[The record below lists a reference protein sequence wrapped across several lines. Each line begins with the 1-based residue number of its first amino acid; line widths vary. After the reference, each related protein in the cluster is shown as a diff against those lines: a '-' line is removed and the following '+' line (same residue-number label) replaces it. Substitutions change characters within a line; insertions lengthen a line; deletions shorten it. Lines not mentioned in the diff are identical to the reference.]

1 MEISIVIPAHN
12 EAAAIKK
19 TVTDFLR
26 SFPNA
31 EIIVVDD
38 GSEDGTY
45 EIANSIKNRR
55 LKIFRVPKKQGKGAA
70 VMKGVAAATKDL
82 IAFVDADGAFNPGSL
97 KKLIRALNGYDC
109 VIASKWK
116 GKKFR
121 EVEGG
126 AAKKT
131 FGRLWNLM
139 SRILLGLEF
148 EDTQAGLKL
157 FRSYAVKSIGS
168 GLLCKGFE
176 FDAEII
182 YRLKRKGFRIK
193 EIFIRP
199 NSVKKSRFSYLNM
212 PRMFSS
218 IIVMAVMLKF
228 FPDRRDR

>member
-19 TVTDFLR
+19 TATDFLR
-26 SFPNA
+26 DFPGA

-38 GSEDGTY
+38 GSGDGTY
-45 EIANSIKNRR
+45 EITKSIKNRR
-55 LKIFRVPKKQGKGAA
+55 LKIFRIPERRGKGAA

-97 KKLIRALNGYDC
+97 KKLIQSLGDYDC

-121 EVEGG
+121 EVEGNP
-126 AAKKT
+126 AKKI
-131 FGRLWNLM
+131 FGRFWNLM
-139 SRILLGLEF
+139 SRMLLGLEF
-148 EDTQAGLKL
+148 KDTQAGLKL
-157 FRSYAVKSIGS
+157 FRSHAIKSIGS
-168 GLLCKGFE
+168 LFCKGFE

-182 YRLKRKGFRIK
+182 YRLKRNGFRIN

-199 NSVKKSRFSYLNM
+199 NRVEKSRFSYLNI
-212 PRMFSS
+212 PRMFSG

-228 FPDRRDR
+228 FSGRRDR